1 MQRDVNVPHGKAA
14 TETLM
19 LTTVVSLAS
28 DDPGPELG
36 TRRGEEERRERELR
50 CYGPGVTRGGERGVT
65 AGAAPGPVNVSV
77 KIRSSGLRREMLQ
90 LVTTSSRAFKIS
102 RDVTIFVNSLFFFCL
117 GLSTS
122 CGALLPQYN
131 FMQSIENVNLYL

>member
-50 CYGPGVTRGGERGVT
+50 CYGPGVTRGEERGVRSDGRG
-65 AGAAPGPVNVSV
+65 GARPGQCQCQDQEL
-77 KIRSSGLRREMLQ
+77 GTRERD
-90 LVTTSSRAFKIS
+90 VTTS
-102 RDVTIFVNSLFFFCL
+102 
-117 GLSTS
+117 
-122 CGALLPQYN
+122 YN
-131 FMQSIENVNLYL
+131 ILTCFQNIDGCEEIL